1 MNTTS
6 MPSFDDD
13 IDALTAHEVATVTHP
28 AIAFLNALDPSPD
41 ARFCIETYT
50 DVPKGREKT
59 KPDKLSTRYC
69 DLSITDVEKMIPR
82 LVEINES
89 GAAIYVAVNQFNG
102 HRSKKNLDRI
112 RGCHADFDSATD
124 KQMEAVRQL
133 LQPTIDV
140 QSSSTTKRH
149 FYWLLSEGE
158 QLTMAET
165 EAMHRSLVKMGA
177 DPAAVDVSRLLRLPG
192 FLHMKCRAEGMTPTV
207 MASFNRCRYKAENLR
222 HAFLTDAGGNSDTR
236 SQYQQGLKPSILPLM
251 QSSSASVSATLLS
264 KIAGQICTEQ
274 PALWN
279 GEWEGIRSLSKPD
292 GYGSQSEADLALAG
306 HIARACRRAGIPESE
321 LKSATEAVF
330 LRSALADRQK
340 WNDRPDYR
348 ERTLSMAVSSSVV
361 SAHTAP
367 LIQLES
373 HGDIRNSRAFANRWR
388 DQLLYVATRDRWLR
402 WEDGRL
408 QLCEK
413 EEHLS
418 YAKSLCADLM
428 SAATAVFNQDPDKG
442 KRLLQDAM
450 AAHNLPKITAM
461 LKLAVSEPGMAVT
474 DRELDA
480 DPYLLGLQNG
490 VVDIRTGRLLIN
502 RPELLITRFCNASY
516 VEAATCDR
524 WQAFLNEVF
533 DGDTETIECVQRLL
547 GYSLTGLVTEEI
559 LVICYGY
566 GSNGKSVF
574 NNVVHRIFG
583 GYARTA
589 PPALLTARKP
599 DDSGPRND
607 LAMISGARY
616 VSINELQAGD
626 RLDEQTVKL
635 LAGREPISARFLY
648 QELFE
653 YMPTFTAWMRTNH
666 KPIITG
672 EDDGIWRRLVIL
684 PFKRKFTDEEK
695 DPHLEEKLM
704 AEADGIL
711 QWMLEGARKYFKDG
725 LQLSKIIRAEHAS
738 YRKES
743 DMLGEF
749 LEDQTDIAIDAKEN
763 QSDLFSRWRYWCE
776 VNGVRHGS
784 KKTFT
789 QRLAERGFTE
799 ARSNGGRFYTG
810 LKLKSLFFSQGG

>member
-1 MNTTS
+1 MNAPY
-6 MPSFDDD
+6 MPSFEDDF
-13 IDALTAHEVATVTHP
+13 IAIAEHEVVAVAHP
-28 AIAFLNALDPSPD
+28 AIAFLNALDSSPN
-41 ARFCIETYT
+41 AHFCIETYS
-50 DVPKGREKT
+50 DMPKGREKP
-59 KPDKLSTRYC
+59 KPDKLKGRYC
-69 DLSITDVEKMIPR
+69 DLSVTEVGMMLPR
-82 LVEINES
+82 LAKINKS
-89 GAAIYVAVNQFNG
+89 GAGIFVAVNQFRG
-102 HRSKKNLDRI
+102 HRSKNNLDRI

-124 KQMEAVRQL
+124 EQIKAVRQL

-140 QSSSTTKRH
+140 QSSSATKRH
-149 FYWLLSEGE
+149 LYWLLSAGE
-158 QLTMAET
+158 QLNTAEA
-165 EAMHRSLVKMGA
+165 ESMHRMLVKMGA
-177 DPAAVDVSRLLRLPG
+177 DPAAIDVSRLLRLPG
-192 FLHMKCRAEGMTPTV
+192 FLHMKYREESITPTV
-207 MASFNRCRYKAENLR
+207 MASFSGCHYTAENLR
-222 HAFLTDAGGNSDTR
+222 QAFLTVLGVSSDT
-236 SQYQQGLKPSILPLM
+236 SPKAETGLGLSVMPLI
-251 QSSSASVSATLLS
+251 QSSVTSASDTV
-264 KIAGQICTEQ
+264 IAALANQVCIKQ
-274 PALWN
+274 SALWY
-279 GEWEGIRSLSKPD
+279 GDWESVRSLSKSA

-306 HIARACRRAGIPESE
+306 HIARACRRAGIPEAE
-321 LKSATEAVF
+321 VKSATDAVF
-330 LRSALADRQK
+330 SRSALADRQK

-361 SAHTAP
+361 SANAAP

-373 HGDIRNSRAFANRWR
+373 YGDIRNSRAFANRWR

-402 WEDGRL
+402 WEEERL

-413 EEHLS
+413 EEHLG
-418 YAKSLCADLM
+418 YAKSLCADFM
-428 SAATAVFNQDPDKG
+428 TAATAVFNQDPDKG
-442 KRLLQDAM
+442 KRLLQDAI

-490 VVDIRTGRLLIN
+490 VVNLRTGDLLIN

-516 VEAATCDR
+516 VEAAPCTR
-524 WQAFLNEVF
+524 WLAFLTEVF
-533 DGDTETIECVQRLL
+533 ESDMETIESVQRLL
-547 GYSLTGLVTEEI
+547 GYSLTGLVTEEV
-559 LVICYGY
+559 LVICCGY

-589 PPALLTARKP
+589 PPSLLTVRRP

-607 LAMISGARY
+607 LAMIAGARY

-684 PFKRKFTDEEK
+684 PFKRKFIDEKK

-704 AEADGIL
+704 TEADGIL

-725 LQLSKIIRAEHAS
+725 LQLSKTIKAEHAS

-749 LEDQTDIAIDAKEN
+749 LEDQTEIAIDTKES
-763 QSDLFSRWRYWCE
+763 QSGLFSRWRYWCE

-799 ARSNGGRFYTG
+799 ARSNGGRYYTG
-810 LKLKSLFFSQGG
+810 LKLKSPSISQGG